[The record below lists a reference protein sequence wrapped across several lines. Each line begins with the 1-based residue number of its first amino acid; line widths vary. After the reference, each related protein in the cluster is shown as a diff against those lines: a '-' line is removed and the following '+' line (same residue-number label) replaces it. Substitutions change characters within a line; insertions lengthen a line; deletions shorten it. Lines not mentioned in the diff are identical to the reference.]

1 MVHQKAPCCKAGRFS
16 YVDLYWENRHLV
28 SGLPFLVYTSEYSIS
43 GLRVCLQNGGSAV
56 SWKSELNPPSWTV
69 FCRLPRRES
78 GCNKTLE
85 REKRQIKPAREK
97 RVVRWLSRGIA
108 HIERVKKH
116 ARVKNRTRAFLW
128 CVILCPLEYT
138 LPLRLFQLFQHLE
151 WWIKT
156 QAVTRTFENCR
167 WLRCLSLRQR
177 KDRSNSWLQ
186 KLVLNL
192 HQVNC

>member
-1 MVHQKAPCCKAGRFS
+1 M
-16 YVDLYWENRHLV
+16 
-28 SGLPFLVYTSEYSIS
+28 
-43 GLRVCLQNGGSAV
+43 CLQNWGSAV

-69 FCRLPRRES
+69 FCRLPRRKS

-116 ARVKNRTRAFLW
+116 ARVKNRTRACLW

-156 QAVTRTFENCR
+156 QAATRTFENRR
-167 WLRCLSLRQR
+167 WLRCFSLRRR

>member
-1 MVHQKAPCCKAGRFS
+1 MKIGTKIRQAGRCFAGCREGKTVTARKIQWTS
-16 YVDLYWENRHLV
+16 AGNCVV
-28 SGLPFLVYTSEYSIS
+28 CTTSGAGY
-43 GLRVCLQNGGSAV
+43 G
-56 SWKSELNPPSWTV
+56 
-69 FCRLPRRES
+69 

-97 RVVRWLSRGIA
+97 RVVRWLSRGMA

-156 QAVTRTFENCR
+156 QAVTRTFENRR
-167 WLRCLSLRQR
+167 WLRCFSLWRR

>member
-1 MVHQKAPCCKAGRFS
+1 MKIGTKIRQAGRCFAGCREGKTVTARKIQWTS
-16 YVDLYWENRHLV
+16 AGNCVV
-28 SGLPFLVYTSEYSIS
+28 CTTSGAGY
-43 GLRVCLQNGGSAV
+43 GG
-56 SWKSELNPPSWTV
+56 
-69 FCRLPRRES
+69 
-78 GCNKTLE
+78 GNKTLE

-97 RVVRWLSRGIA
+97 RVVRWLSRDIA

-156 QAVTRTFENCR
+156 QAVTLLKIVDGFDVSPYGDEKTEVILDF
-167 WLRCLSLRQR
+167 
-177 KDRSNSWLQ
+177 K
-186 KLVLNL
+186 NL
-192 HQVNC
+192 YLIYIK

>member
-1 MVHQKAPCCKAGRFS
+1 MKIGTKIRQAGRCFAGCREGKTVTARKIQWTS
-16 YVDLYWENRHLV
+16 AGNCVV
-28 SGLPFLVYTSEYSIS
+28 CTTSGAGY
-43 GLRVCLQNGGSAV
+43 G
-56 SWKSELNPPSWTV
+56 
-69 FCRLPRRES
+69 

-97 RVVRWLSRGIA
+97 RVVRCLSRGIA
-108 HIERVKKH
+108 HIE
-116 ARVKNRTRAFLW
+116 RVKNRTRAFLW

-156 QAVTRTFENCR
+156 QAVTRTFENRR
-167 WLRCLSLRQR
+167 WLRCFSLRQR

>member
-1 MVHQKAPCCKAGRFS
+1 MKIGTKIRQAGRCFADCREGKT
-16 YVDLYWENRHLV
+16 VTARKIQW
-28 SGLPFLVYTSEYSIS
+28 TSAGSCAHHTIS
-43 GLRVCLQNGGSAV
+43 GAGYGG
-56 SWKSELNPPSWTV
+56 
-69 FCRLPRRES
+69 R
-78 GCNKTLE
+78 NKTLE

-108 HIERVKKH
+108 HIERAKKH

-156 QAVTRTFENCR
+156 QAVTRTFENRR
-167 WLRCLSLRQR
+167 WLRGFSLRQR